1 MQVTTQLLA
10 PMMVL
15 IGWTLLML
23 IWMYA
28 KRIPAMKKANI
39 QPDDSL
45 TKDLSAKMPL
55 GARQVAANYNHL
67 MEQPTI
73 FYAAVLGITVMG
85 HVDQV
90 AIYSAWSYVGLRVI
104 HSLVQ
109 NTYHTVTHRFL
120 LFMLSSVVLGVMV
133 VRELLKLFV

>member
-15 IGWTLLML
+15 IGWTLLVL
-23 IWMYA
+23 VWMYA

-45 TKDLSAKMPL
+45 TKDLSTALPL
-55 GARQVAANYNHL
+55 DARQVAANYNHL

-109 NTYHTVTHRFL
+109 NTYHTVMHRFL

>member
-45 TKDLSAKMPL
+45 TKDLSSMMPL

-120 LFMLSSVVLGVMV
+120 LFVLSSVALGVMV